1 MLIGTTRLHHRARR
15 WPAVA
20 LLVAAASMATGCA
33 LLEIVKPS
41 PPEPPV
47 PELSVPEVPVPDQ
60 PGAED
65 IGKPRSRQTS
75 ERSAREAEAPS
86 PPPAAEIDP
95 ERLVLGQ
102 WRQGWLHCA
111 GKKCH
116 DSYKLEV
123 PRRGKLR
130 VDARAPGGRG
140 LPDFG
145 VVVEDLQERLVGA
158 SIRPQERPRV
168 VRKDVEP
175 GTYRVQVYA
184 LGSNGEMLSYDL
196 VAKLEKKK
204 TTTRKKKPRRKSP
217 KPRPEFRVVKS
228 EILEVEREG
237 GEPTFVLIE
246 AGERQALTPGLSGQ
260 LVENGNPIA
269 EIKVVEVFPDGSR
282 VRIVDRL
289 SAPITIETTAE
300 IRVPK

>member
-1 MLIGTTRLHHRARR
+1 MLIGTTRLRHDCARR
-15 WPAVA
+15 WSAVA
-20 LLVAAASMATGCA
+20 LLVAAVSMAAGCA
-33 LLEIVKPS
+33 LLGTGRSS
-41 PPEPPV
+41 PPEPAV
-47 PELSVPEVPVPDQ
+47 P
-60 PGAED
+60 
-65 IGKPRSRQTS
+65 
-75 ERSAREAEAPS
+75 EAEASS
-86 PPPAAEIDP
+86 PTPAAETDP
-95 ERLVLGQ
+95 GRLVLDQ

-111 GKKCH
+111 AQKCQN
-116 DSYKLEV
+116 SYTVEV

-130 VDARAPGGRG
+130 VDARAPGGQG

-145 VVVEDLQERLVGA
+145 VVIEDLQNRLVGA
-158 SIRPQERPRV
+158 SIRPQERPRL

-175 GTYRVQVYA
+175 GLYRVQVYA

-196 VAKLEKKK
+196 VAKLEKKR
-204 TTTRKKKPRRKSP
+204 TAAKPRP
-217 KPRPEFRVVKS
+217 KPRKPKPEFRVVKS

-246 AGERQALTPGLSGQ
+246 AGERQALTPGLTGH
-260 LVENGNPIA
+260 LIENGNRIA
-269 EIKVVEVFPDGSR
+269 GIKVVEVFPDGSR